1 MCDVSMFQTPGSR
14 VLAGSYVHVSGD
26 MGDEPEDAG
35 NPEDDALSDIDTM
48 SASQHVKSEPPT
60 SPAEYANDDAFD
72 DIPAATVSA
81 LSTLATPRQ
90 MHILHPHLAVGPYT
104 CKHCG
109 VEMDDITVLARHVKE
124 HIEQSAKKTRRA
136 IAANT
141 PRVKSETKRKWTR
154 RSKSTE
160 LTVAGKSDDISA
172 ATTPFAAGTTT
183 ASGVDVTPRT
193 SRRLREKKASRK
205 RIQDVDADEKTPK
218 SGRRKK
224 QVGNKVD
231 LSNIKREDDDS
242 SPEEGNDKT
251 TDVKVKDVSA
261 GKVQHA
267 RPDTVERRPRGRPRG
282 STAASMRERKRKP
295 TIQFVDITAENHT
308 TAVTNG
314 KEESSGGTVKSDAN
328 TNDVDI
334 SDSPQKCI
342 ILLEEAGDDAE
353 KQMAGM
359 QDPTDNTQADV
370 VETVSEF
377 VANCN
382 VINGN
387 APLRTKLPDENCIGV
402 DMAAGE
408 MVSMES
414 ETKSES
420 RQFLDAIMSL
430 DGIDLIPMGST
441 DGADQ
446 TNHDTLL
453 SLDGEPILSSDQT
466 IVVTSEEHL
475 RAVLSGADYDN
486 PIAAAFNMATAEV
499 DTSEE
504 INNSDEIELTTLIG
518 RNGHFDQESEAHGVI
533 SSGESDEKVQNGSQQ
548 DDMDVN
554 DDEAT
559 VDIANKIY
567 TCQLC
572 EPEKHFRKL
581 LHLQRHLKGH
591 RDEREQAVRSPKKAS
606 VKKGEQGTFTCSV
619 CGKTFERENYLQ
631 RHMVGHTDGA
641 QCIHCGKRYA
651 RKESLRK
658 HDCRAATPSVKLEIG
673 VQDESLLYCEFC
685 GASFRTEKYLAR
697 HMAAHTGEHSC
708 DKCGRSFSRKESLLF
723 HMTQCAPEQL
733 KSNGVSIFPCDRC
746 KKVFTRKVSLQNH
759 MKFHDGRYKCATCQR
774 AFASQFSLDRHACSG
789 EAPEEGTVRT
799 CKECGKTFARDLYLQ
814 RHMAIHTGLFTCI
827 ICSRRYC
834 RKEEL
839 MKHMLECSAGIQ
851 VETSGEIKCAICD
864 DMFTDAHAY
873 RLHYTQHTHPYKCT
887 QCGRMFLRKTNM
899 EAHRCDPWDG
909 ETVECDVCQKTFRHP
924 KYLARHR
931 MVHEEPK
938 YTCAKCKKRFHRID
952 YYNDHMC
959 VTASGERARIKRM
972 AGDREVI
979 MKSQDPLICATCGKS
994 YISTSNLNKHLKT
1007 HGDKK
1012 EVCDLCGKRFHLK
1025 VALNEH
1031 RRSVHTDILRHQCPH
1046 CDKLMKCK
1054 NSLYGHIAQFHS
1066 NSVRSYPCQQCGKT
1080 FSQKGNLKKHVLTHS
1095 DTKTYKCRYDAADGT
1110 DACTA
1115 AFKYPEQL
1123 RRHDLWHRHGHR
1135 YVCEL
1140 CPGKM
1145 FVMEFELRKHVSVF
1159 HGGIVYVCEYCNTDC
1174 HHFHTMKRH
1183 LQRRHADVAAWQTDT
1198 VAYIK
1203 RLAMQVNNKRSTT
1216 TAHQEQ
1222 LQKHMAMSAD
1232 AQLAAVNGGGVP
1244 EAPLIVAEVQD
1255 VQHDG
1260 TINATQTVIIQTG
1273 GGDQYEVTADGL
1285 VSQQIAEALQ
1295 SISARGIVPG
1305 GTMDLVDQDGQTLLT
1320 IGDVLDGTGDNQ
1332 SMSMVLDEAGAAE
1345 NQGYIIVPMFNME
1358 SAESS

>member
-1 MCDVSMFQTPGSR
+1 MCDGSILTLGCR
-14 VLAGSYVHVSGD
+14 LLAGSYVHVSVD

-35 NPEDDALSDIDTM
+35 NPEEDDAMSDIDFT
-48 SASQHVKSEPPT
+48 SASQHVKSEPSEP
-60 SPAEYANDDAFD
+60 SEYANDEAFD

-109 VEMDDITVLARHVKE
+109 VEMDDLTMLARHVKE

-141 PRVKSETKRKWTR
+141 PRVKNETKRKYTR
-154 RSKSTE
+154 RPTKSTE
-160 LTVAGKSDDISA
+160 LTAEDKSDNIASEDRTQEA
-172 ATTPFAAGTTT
+172 KTPTAVGVTV

-193 SRRLREKKASRK
+193 SRRLRLKKESRK
-205 RIQDVDADEKTPK
+205 RIQDEDADENEKTPK
-218 SGRRKK
+218 AGRTKK
-224 QVGNKVD
+224 QVGKKVD
-231 LSNIKREDDDS
+231 LANIKRENEHS
-242 SPEEGNDKT
+242 SPEEGNDEMA
-251 TDVKVKDVSA
+251 DVKVKDVVGA
-261 GKVQHA
+261 GKV
-267 RPDTVERRPRGRPRG
+267 DNVERKPRGRPKG
-282 STAASMRERKRKP
+282 STAASMRERRRKP
-295 TIQFVDITAENHT
+295 TIQFVDITAEKHAT
-308 TAVTNG
+308 VPTNG
-314 KEESSGGTVKSDAN
+314 NEECSEGTVKCDAN
-328 TNDVDI
+328 TSDVDI
-334 SDSPQKCI
+334 TDSPQKCI
-342 ILLEEAGDDAE
+342 ILLEDAGDDAE
-353 KQMAGM
+353 KQV
-359 QDPTDNTQADV
+359 QDTTDNIQPDL
-370 VETVSEF
+370 VETASEF
-377 VANCN
+377 VTNSD
-382 VINGN
+382 VILPNGN
-387 APLRTKLPDENCIGV
+387 APIKTKLLDENGI
-402 DMAAGE
+402 DMAVGE
-408 MVSMES
+408 IVSMES
-414 ETKSES
+414 EAKSES

-441 DGADQ
+441 DAADVDQ
-446 TNHDTLL
+446 TNQDTLL
-453 SLDGEPILSSDQT
+453 SLNGEPILSSDQT

-475 RAVLSGADYDN
+475 RAVLAGADYDN
-486 PIAAAFNMATAEV
+486 PIAAAFNMATAAEV
-499 DTSEE
+499 DAGEE
-504 INNSDEIELTTLIG
+504 TNNSDEIELTTLIG
-518 RNGHFDQESEAHGVI
+518 VNGVFDDESEANGVI
-533 SSGESDEKVQNGSQQ
+533 SSGESDEKLQNKPQ
-548 DDMDVN
+548 DDMEMNDGEAIVDV
-554 DDEAT
+554 
-559 VDIANKIY
+559 ANKIY
-567 TCQLC
+567 ICQLC

-591 RDEREQAVRSPKKAS
+591 RDDNEQAARSPKKPSA
-606 VKKGEQGTFTCSV
+606 KKDEQGTFTCSF

-641 QCIHCGKRYA
+641 QCMHCGKRYA

-658 HDCRAATPSVKLEIG
+658 HDCRATTASVKLEIG
-673 VQDESLLYCEFC
+673 AQDETLLYCEFC
-685 GASFRTEKYLAR
+685 GASFRNEKYLAR

-708 DKCGRSFSRKESLLF
+708 DACGRSFSRKESLLF
-723 HMTQCAPEQL
+723 HMTQCAPERL
-733 KSNGVSIFPCDRC
+733 RDAGVSIFPCDQC
-746 KKVFTRKVSLQNH
+746 KKVFTRSVSLQNH
-759 MKFHDGRYKCATCQR
+759 MKFHDGRYKCGTCQR
-774 AFASQFSLDRHACSG
+774 AFASQFSLDRHTCSG

-814 RHMAIHTGLFTCI
+814 RHMAIHTGQFTCV

-864 DMFTDAHAY
+864 DLFTDAHAY
-873 RLHYTQHTHPYKCT
+873 RVHYTQHTHPYKCT
-887 QCGRMFLRKTNM
+887 NCGRMFLRKTNM

-909 ETVECDVCQKTFRHP
+909 TTVECDVCQKTFRHP

-931 MVHEEPK
+931 IVHEEPK
-938 YTCAKCKKRFHRID
+938 YTCVKCNKRFHRVD

-959 VTASGERARIKRM
+959 VTDSGERARIKRM

-979 MKSQDPLICATCGKS
+979 IKSQDPLICATCGKS

-1046 CDKLMKCK
+1046 CDKPMKCK

-1066 NSVRSYPCQQCGKT
+1066 NIVRSYPCQQCGKT

-1095 DTKTYKCRYDAADGT
+1095 DTKTYKCRYDGAGD
-1110 DACTA
+1110 CTA

-1145 FVMEFELRKHVSVF
+1145 FVMEFELRKHVAVH
-1159 HGGIVYVCEYCNTDC
+1159 HGGIVYVCEYCRTDC

-1183 LQRRHADVAAWQTDT
+1183 LQRRHSDVVAWQTDT

-1203 RLAMQVNNKRSTT
+1203 RLAMQVNDKRST
-1216 TAHQEQ
+1216 APLEHSV
-1222 LQKHMAMSAD
+1222 LQNHLEMSAD
-1232 AQLAAVNGGGVP
+1232 SQLAVVNGVGVS

-1255 VQHDG
+1255 VCNDG
-1260 TINATQTVIIQTG
+1260 TINTTQTVIIQTG

-1295 SISARGIVPG
+1295 SISARGIIPG
-1305 GTMDLVDQDGQTLLT
+1305 GTMDLVDADGQTLLT
-1320 IGDVLDGTGDNQ
+1320 IGDVLDGAESGQ
-1332 SMSMVLDEAGAAE
+1332 SMSMVLDEAGASE

-1358 SAESS
+1358 TAES